1 MFRHV
6 IIGYGARK
14 ELGINMNKYRGAW
27 YEPYKIVTTL
37 TREETERRLGSIDGK
52 FQISSRMWN
61 LPSNWELFFLPKI
74 VGEIIEVED
83 GTSIVLMRIKVS
95 ITDLLLA
102 FVAYTCLCFFMQI
115 SVLIYAP
122 ILWLAVILIIIY
134 WKSARNRFGKRL
146 EMLLKAEIQ

>member
-1 MFRHV
+1 M
-6 IIGYGARK
+6 
-14 ELGINMNKYRGAW
+14 
-27 YEPYKIVTTL
+27 TTL

-61 LPSNWELFFLPKI
+61 FPSNWKLFFLPKI

-95 ITDLLLA
+95 ITDLLIAL
-102 FVAYTCLCFFMQI
+102 FAYTCLCFFMQI

-122 ILWLAVILIIIY
+122 ILWMAVILIIIY

-146 EMLLKAEIQ
+146 ERILKAEIQ